1 VIADYD
7 GDGLADPAVYNRTTG
22 LWAISLSGRGYQ
34 PLVTG
39 TFGGSGYLPATADY
53 DGDGLADPAIYAPG
67 TAYWQVLFSG
77 SLATQG
83 YYTWGDTVLVTI
95 GGVPVPADYDGDGKA
110 DLAVYHQDTPSTGSG
125 QAGLWELYPSTQDY
139 QLVWGLFGGSAYEP
153 VTE

>member
-1 VIADYD
+1 
-7 GDGLADPAVYNRTTG
+7 
-22 LWAISLSGRGYQ
+22 AISLSGRGYQ

-67 TAYWQVLFSG
+67 TAHWQVLMSA

-83 YYTWGDTVLVTI
+83 GYTWCDGFLGTI
-95 GGVPVPADYDGDGKA
+95 AGGPVPADYDGDGLA
-110 DLAVYHQDTPSTGSG
+110 DPAVYHQDTPSTGSG
-125 QAGLWELYPSTQDY
+125 QAGLWELFLSTQGY
-139 QLVWGLFGGSAYEP
+139 QLTWGLFGGPEYQP